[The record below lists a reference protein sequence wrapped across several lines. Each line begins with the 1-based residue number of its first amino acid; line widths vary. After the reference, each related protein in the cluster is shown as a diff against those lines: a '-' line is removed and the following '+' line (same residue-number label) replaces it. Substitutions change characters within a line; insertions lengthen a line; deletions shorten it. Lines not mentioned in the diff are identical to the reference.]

1 MSEEGVFVDARG
13 LSCPQPVIMTRKALE
28 SAAEGRVTAV
38 VDNEVARDNIVKMAR
53 SLSCE
58 VDIDRAGSD
67 YYIHITRPE
76 HFSTRLQRQ
85 ETQLFVFSSDCLGRG
100 SEELG
105 RTLMKNFFYSLCEQ
119 GGLGKVLIFLNG
131 GVRLTCTGSPVLDY
145 LIELQQDGAAIL
157 TCGTCLDYY
166 QLRSSLGVGE
176 VTNMY
181 AIVEYLQQCPRVVF
195 L

>member
-1 MSEEGVFVDARG
+1 MSDQDEFVDARG

-28 SAAEGRVTAV
+28 TAAGGSVTAV

-58 VDIDRAGSD
+58 VDVDRTGAD
-67 YYIHITRPE
+67 FYIHITRPE
-76 HFSTRLQRQ
+76 HFSTGVEKQ
-85 ETQLFVFSSDCLGRG
+85 ENQLFLISSDCLGRG

-105 RTLMKNFFYSLCEQ
+105 RTLMKNFFYTLCEQ
-119 GGLGKVLIFLNG
+119 GGLGKVLIFLNS
-131 GVRLTCTGSPVLDY
+131 GVRLTSTGSPVLDY
-145 LIELQQDGAAIL
+145 LFELEQDGATIL
-157 TCGTCLDYY
+157 SCGTCLDYY
-166 QLRSSLGVGE
+166 KLRASLGIGE

-181 AIVEYLQQCPRVVF
+181 TIVEYIQKSPRVVY